1 LKKPSMVDITAKNVI
16 VREAEAYGRIRL
28 RRETIE
34 LVREGRVEKGDPLQV
49 AAIAGIL
56 AAKETPQLLPMCHPI
71 EITKVD
77 VNCYVEDD
85 EHIACK
91 SYVKA
96 VARTGVEMEA
106 LTAVTIALLNVWDM
120 VKKYEKDERG
130 LYPHTVIEEIKV
142 LSKVK
147 HEREPES

>member
-1 LKKPSMVDITAKNVI
+1 MQKPTMVDITAKKVI

-28 RRETIE
+28 RKTTVNLI
-34 LVREGRVEKGDPLQV
+34 LEGKVEKGDPLTV
-49 AAIAGIL
+49 ASIAGIL
-56 AAKETPQLLPMCHPI
+56 AAKNTPQLLPMCHPI
-71 EITKVD
+71 ELTKVD
-77 VNCYVEDD
+77 VKCYVEDE
-85 EHIACK
+85 EHVACK

-106 LTAVTIALLNVWDM
+106 LTAVTVALLNVWDM

-130 LYPHTVIEEIKV
+130 LYPITVIEEVKV

-147 HEREPES
+147 HEDIGM